1 MNISDLQQ
9 AFDAAYTKD
18 PREGL
23 TIRHSQ
29 EDGHFRIEVRHQ
41 DADGELRGFDVVI
54 MPTEGEDRSAE
65 DYGQAAAQVV
75 EQELAYGQLPARGED
90 GTFKRIVV

>member
-1 MNISDLQQ
+1 MNMTELQQ
-9 AFDAAYTKD
+9 AFDSAYTQD

-23 TIRHSQ
+23 TINHSQ
-29 EDGHFRIEVRHQ
+29 EDGNFRIEVRHQ

-54 MPTEGEDRSAE
+54 MPTEGEDRTAK
-65 DYGQAAAQVV
+65 DYGEAAAQVV
-75 EQELAYGQLPARGED
+75 EQELAYAQLPARGDD